1 MELFNVGIL
10 EFLFVIVLAFIVLG
24 PKKAIK
30 IAGEVGA
37 WIRDFL
43 NSPMWKDIMKTS
55 RDIRDIP
62 RKITD
67 DAEIQRALKGID
79 ESIYKKKEKQVEEM
93 TKGEDTDSE
102 QEGQFKDRP

>member
-1 MELFNVGIL
+1 MELFNIGIL
-10 EFLFVIVLAFIVLG
+10 EFLFIIILAFIVLG
-24 PKKAIK
+24 PKQAVK

-43 NSPMWKDIMKTS
+43 DSPMWKDIMKTS

-67 DAEIQRALKGID
+67 DAEIQRALDGID
-79 ESIYKKKEKQVEEM
+79 ESIYGDKKNQVGDVERQEESESEKDGDFQ
-93 TKGEDTDSE
+93 
-102 QEGQFKDRP
+102 DRS